1 MNRNIKVIAGA
12 LVVGVALIWLGVW
25 KTMPPDTLSQIA
37 LPNTWSAN
45 ASSPAKAAQPASQ
58 NPVAASTADDGQQI
72 LERDGVSVAMQVRP
86 LAADGV
92 LREGEFADVRFRIT
106 DSASGQPLAGVAPGA
121 WLDPET
127 VAADQAQGRERSCKS
142 RVGVFL
148 KSSIGARPLLDLNS
162 YFLLVMNRDASVMV
176 VDPSVSVGGITS
188 TMARIDIKQ
197 PPMDWVTPKDNKRV
211 FVSMPTAGEVAVI
224 DSEQF
229 KVIDSVAAGS
239 NPVRVALQPDERLLW
254 VGNNAKSPEASGVTV
269 IDARSLKPLKHLA
282 TGAGHH
288 EIAFSK
294 DSRQAFVSNRDDGT
308 VSIIDI
314 ATLTLSKQLK
324 TGSHPLSVAYSPLSQ
339 AVYVAD
345 GKDGTVT
352 VIDSASLAVRRV
364 IQLKQG
370 LGPMGFSSDGR
381 FAIVLNTLENQ
392 ASVIDAATN
401 SLIHDL
407 DVSAE
412 PFQVVFTKAYA
423 YIRGLASA
431 KVTMI
436 NLASL
441 GEGRKP
447 ITQGFE
453 AGPQAPRLAGDLP
466 LASSLAVSR
475 DDNAVF
481 VVNPVDNT
489 TYFYAEGM
497 NAPMS
502 GYPNRGQVARAALVI
517 NRSLRE
523 DEPGLYSA
531 RIKLPVAG
539 RFDVAFLLNQPNI
552 IHCFTAQVEP
562 NDKVALH
569 AGVPK
574 VEFMLDKS
582 TADLGAP
589 YVVRFRIV
597 QGKQKV
603 ERSGVKDVRVR
614 YFRAPSSKTQTVAAL
629 EVGNG
634 VYEAPVT
641 LDQSGAWYLHV
652 RAASLGASF
661 DDKTFA
667 SVRVV
672 PGAAH

>member
-1 MNRNIKVIAGA
+1 MNRTIGIVGCA

-25 KTMPPDTLSQIA
+25 RTIPPDMLSEVA
-37 LPNTWSAN
+37 LPDTWS
-45 ASSPAKAAQPASQ
+45 
-58 NPVAASTADDGQQI
+58 GQT
-72 LERDGVSVAMQVRP
+72 LERDGVSVALQVRP
-86 LAADGV
+86 LAEDGV
-92 LREGEFADVRFRIT
+92 LREGEFADVLFRVS
-106 DSASGQPLAGVAPGA
+106 DSTSGQPLSGVNPGA
-121 WLDPET
+121 WLDPEA

-162 YFLLVMNRDASVMV
+162 YFLLVMNRDASVSV

-188 TMARIDIKQ
+188 TMARIDLKQ

-229 KVIDSVAAGS
+229 KLIDSVAAGS
-239 NPVRVALQPDERLLW
+239 HPVRVALQPDERLLW
-254 VGNNAKSPEASGVTV
+254 VGNNAPKAEASGVTV
-269 IDARSLKPLKHLA
+269 IDSQSLKPLKNLA

-294 DSRQAFVSNRDDGT
+294 DSRFAFVTNRDDGT
-308 VSIIDI
+308 LSIIDI
-314 ATLTLSKQLK
+314 ASLTLSKQLK
-324 TGSHPLSVAYSPLSQ
+324 TGTRPLSVAYSPLSQ

-352 VIDSASLAVRRV
+352 VVDTASLDVRRV
-364 IQLKQG
+364 IKIKQG
-370 LGPMGFSSDGR
+370 LGPMGFSADGR
-381 FAIVLNTLENQ
+381 FGIVLNTLENQ
-392 ASVIDAATN
+392 VAVIDAATD
-401 SLIHDL
+401 SLVHEL

-412 PFQVVFTKAYA
+412 PYQVVFTKAYA
-423 YIRGLASA
+423 YVRGLASA

-436 NLASL
+436 NLSSL
-441 GEGRKP
+441 GEGRTP
-447 ITQGFE
+447 ISQGFE

-502 GYPNRGQVARAALVI
+502 GYPNRGQVARAAMVI
-517 NRSLRE
+517 DRSLRE
-523 DEPGLYSA
+523 VEPGLYSA
-531 RIKLPVAG
+531 RIKLPPAG

-552 IHCFTAQVEP
+552 IHCFTTLVEP
-562 NDKVALH
+562 DGRLAQH
-569 AGVPK
+569 PGVPT
-574 VEFMLDKS
+574 VEFMLDKA
-582 TADLGAP
+582 TAALGSP
-589 YVVRFRIV
+589 YTVRFRIV
-597 QGKQKV
+597 QGQHKAQ
-603 ERSGVKDVRVR
+603 RSGVKDVQVR
-614 YFRAPSSKTQTVAAL
+614 YFRAPTSRAQTVAAL

-634 VYEAPVT
+634 IYEAPVT
-641 LDQSGAWYLHV
+641 LDQNGAWYLHV
-652 RAASLGASF
+652 RAASLGANF

-667 SVRVV
+667 SVRVL
-672 PGAAH
+672 PGDAR

>member
-1 MNRNIKVIAGA
+1 MNMTIRIASGA
-12 LVVGVALIWLGVW
+12 LVVGVALISLGVW
-25 KTMPPDTLSQIA
+25 RTVPPSMLSEVALPDTWSGQNLS
-37 LPNTWSAN
+37 
-45 ASSPAKAAQPASQ
+45 
-58 NPVAASTADDGQQI
+58 
-72 LERDGVSVAMQVRP
+72 RDGVSVALEVKP
-86 LAADGV
+86 LAKDGV
-92 LREGEFADVRFRIT
+92 LREGEFADVQFRVN
-106 DSASGQPLAGVAPGA
+106 DSTSGQPLSGVNPGA

-127 VAADQAQGRERSCKS
+127 VAADQAQGREQSCKS

-162 YFLLVMNRDASVMV
+162 YFLLVMNRDASVSV

-188 TMARIDIKQ
+188 TMARIDLKQ
-197 PPMDWVTPKDNKRV
+197 PPMDWITPKDNKRV
-211 FVSMPTAGEVAVI
+211 FVSMPAAGEVAVI

-229 KVIDSVAAGS
+229 KLLESVSAGS

-254 VGNNAKSPEASGVTV
+254 VGNNASTADESGVTV
-269 IDARSLKPLKHLA
+269 IDTRSLKPLTHLA

-294 DSRQAFVSNRDDGT
+294 DSRFAFVTNRDDGT
-308 VSIIDI
+308 LSIIDI
-314 ATLTLSKQLK
+314 ASLTVSKQLK

-345 GKDGTVT
+345 GQDGTVT
-352 VIDSASLAVRRV
+352 VVDSASLAVRRV
-364 IQLKQG
+364 IKTKQG
-370 LGPMGFSSDGR
+370 LGPMGFSADGR
-381 FAIVLNTLENQ
+381 FGIVLNTLESR
-392 ASVIDAATN
+392 ASVIDAATD
-401 SLIHDL
+401 SLIHEL

-412 PFQVVFTKAYA
+412 PYQVVFTKAYA
-423 YIRGLASA
+423 YVRGLASA

-436 NLASL
+436 NLSSL
-441 GEGRKP
+441 GQGRTP
-447 ITQGFE
+447 ISQGFE

-502 GYPNRGQVARAALVI
+502 GYPNRGQVARAAMVI
-517 NRSLRE
+517 DRSLRE
-523 DEPGLYSA
+523 VEPGLYSA
-531 RIKLPVAG
+531 RIKLPSAG

-552 IHCFTAQVEP
+552 IHCFTALVEP
-562 NDKVALH
+562 DPSVAQH
-569 AGVPK
+569 PGVPK
-574 VEFMLDKS
+574 VEFMLDKA
-582 TADLGAP
+582 TAALGSP

-597 QGKQKV
+597 QGQQKTQ
-603 ERSGVKDVRVR
+603 RSGVKDVQVR
-614 YFRAPSSKTQTVAAL
+614 YFRAPTSRAQEVAAL

-634 VYEAPVT
+634 IYEAPVT
-641 LDQSGAWYLHV
+641 LDQNGAWYLHV
-652 RAASLGASF
+652 RAASLGANF

-667 SVRVV
+667 SVRVL
-672 PGAAH
+672 PGTAN

>member
-1 MNRNIKVIAGA
+1 MNRTIKIAGCA
-12 LVVGVALIWLGVW
+12 LVVGLALIWLGVW
-25 KTMPPDTLSQIA
+25 RTTPPDMLSEIA
-37 LPNTWSAN
+37 LPDTW
-45 ASSPAKAAQPASQ
+45 
-58 NPVAASTADDGQQI
+58 TGQK
-72 LERDGVSVAMQVRP
+72 LERDGVSVALEVKP
-86 LAADGV
+86 LAEDGV
-92 LREGEFADVRFRIT
+92 LREGGFADVRFRVT
-106 DSASGQPLAGVAPGA
+106 DSASGQPLSGVAPGA
-121 WLDPET
+121 WLDPEA

-162 YFLLVMNRDASVMV
+162 YFLLVMNRDASVTV

-197 PPMDWVTPKDNKRV
+197 PPMDWVTPRDNKRV

-254 VGNNAKSPEASGVTV
+254 VGNNAKTAAESGVTV
-269 IDARSLKPLKHLA
+269 IDTRSLKPLKHLA

-294 DSRQAFVSNRDDGT
+294 DSRYAFVSNRDDGT
-308 VSIIDI
+308 LSIIDI
-314 ATLTLSKQLK
+314 ASLTLSKQLK

-352 VIDSASLAVRRV
+352 VVDTASLAVRRV
-364 IQLKQG
+364 IKMKQG
-370 LGPMGFSSDGR
+370 LGPMGFSADGR
-381 FAIVLNTLENQ
+381 FGIVLNTLENQ
-392 ASVIDAATN
+392 ASVIDAATD
-401 SLIHDL
+401 SLIHQL

-412 PFQVVFTKAYA
+412 PYQVVFTKAYA
-423 YIRGLASA
+423 YVRGLASP

-436 NLASL
+436 NLSSL
-441 GEGRKP
+441 GEGRTP
-447 ITQGFE
+447 ISQGFE

-502 GYPNRGQVARAALVI
+502 GYPNRGQVARAAMVI
-517 NRSLRE
+517 DRSLRE
-523 DEPGLYSA
+523 VEPGLYSA
-531 RIKLPVAG
+531 RIKLPAAG

-552 IHCFTAQVEP
+552 IHCFTTLVEP
-562 NDKVALH
+562 DTTRVQH
-569 AGVPK
+569 AGAPK
-574 VEFMLDKS
+574 VEFLLDTS
-582 TADLGAP
+582 TATLGSP

-597 QGKQKV
+597 QGKQKTQ
-603 ERSGVKDVRVR
+603 RSGVKDVQVR
-614 YFRAPSSKTQTVAAL
+614 YFRAPTSRTQEVAAL
-629 EVGNG
+629 DVGNG
-634 VYEAPVT
+634 IYEAPVT

-661 DDKTFA
+661 DDQTFA
-667 SVRVV
+667 SVRVL
-672 PGAAH
+672 PGDAH

>member
-1 MNRNIKVIAGA
+1 MSKAIGTGVCVWLLATALSAPGGA
-12 LVVGVALIWLGVW
+12 CRAAETRAEGEQKLV
-25 KTMPPDTLSQIA
+25 
-37 LPNTWSAN
+37 
-45 ASSPAKAAQPASQ
+45 
-58 NPVAASTADDGQQI
+58 
-72 LERDGVSVAMQVRP
+72 RDGVTVALQVQS
-86 LAADGV
+86 LAKDGV
-92 LREGEFADVRFRIT
+92 LREGEFADVRFRVT
-106 DSASGQPLAGVAPGA
+106 DTTSGQPLAGVAPGA
-121 WLDPET
+121 WLDPQA
-127 VAADQAQGRERSCKS
+127 VAADLAQGREHSCKS

-162 YFLLVMNRDASVMV
+162 YYLMVMNRDASVSV
-176 VDPSVSVGGITS
+176 VDPQVSVGGITS
-188 TMARIDIKQ
+188 TLSRIELKQ
-197 PPMDWVTPKDNKRV
+197 PPMDWVTPADNKRV
-211 FVSMPTAGEVAVI
+211 FVSMPNADAVAVI

-229 KVIDSVAAGS
+229 KLVDSVAAGS

-254 VGNNAKSPEASGVTV
+254 VGNNARAPEQSGVTV
-269 IDARSLKPLKHLA
+269 IDAQSLKPLKHVA

-314 ATLTLSKQLK
+314 ASLTLSKQLK
-324 TGSHPLSVAYSPLSQ
+324 TGSHPLSIAFSALSQ

-345 GKDGTVT
+345 GQDGTVT
-352 VIDSASLAVRRV
+352 VVDAVSLSVRRV
-364 IQLKQG
+364 IKLKQG
-370 LGPMGFSSDGR
+370 LGPMGFSADGR
-381 FAIVLNTLENQ
+381 FGIVLNTLENQ
-392 ASVIDAATN
+392 ASVIDASN
-401 SLIHDL
+401 DSLIHDVA
-407 DVSAE
+407 VSAE
-412 PFQVVFTKAYA
+412 PYQVVFTKAYA

-441 GEGRKP
+441 GEGRTP
-447 ITQGFE
+447 ISQGFE

-502 GYPNRGQVARAALVI
+502 GYPNRGQVARAAMVI
-517 NRSLRE
+517 DRSLRE
-523 DEPGLYSA
+523 VSPGLYSA
-531 RIKLPVAG
+531 RIKLPPAG

-552 IHCFTAQVEP
+552 IHCFTADVEP
-562 NDKVALH
+562 ATQSTRV

-574 VEFMLDKS
+574 VEFMLDTV
-582 TADLGAP
+582 TATLGSP

-597 QGKQKV
+597 QGKQNTQ
-603 ERSGVKDVRVR
+603 RSGVKDVQVR
-614 YFRAPSSKTQTVAAL
+614 YFLAPSSRAQSVAAL
-629 EVGNG
+629 EVGEG
-634 VYEAPVT
+634 VYEVPLT
-641 LDQSGAWYLHV
+641 LNQPGAWYLHV
-652 RAASLGASF
+652 RAASLGAGF

-667 SVRVV
+667 SVRVA

>member
-1 MNRNIKVIAGA
+1 MNRTIRIASGA
-12 LVVGVALIWLGVW
+12 LVLGVALISLGVW
-25 KTMPPDTLSQIA
+25 RTVPPSMLSEVA
-37 LPNTWSAN
+37 LPNTWS
-45 ASSPAKAAQPASQ
+45 
-58 NPVAASTADDGQQI
+58 GQS
-72 LERDGVSVAMQVRP
+72 LSRDGVSVALEVKP
-86 LAADGV
+86 LAKDGV
-92 LREGEFADVRFRIT
+92 LREGEFADVQFRVK
-106 DSASGQPLAGVAPGA
+106 DSTSGQPLSGVNPGA

-127 VAADQAQGRERSCKS
+127 VAADQAQGREQSCKS

-148 KSSIGARPLLDLNS
+148 KSSVGARPLLDLNS
-162 YFLLVMNRDASVMV
+162 YFLLVMNRDASVSV

-188 TMARIDIKQ
+188 TMARIDLKQ

-211 FVSMPTAGEVAVI
+211 FLSMPTAGEVAVI

-229 KVIDSVAAGS
+229 KLLASVSAGS

-254 VGNNAKSPEASGVTV
+254 VGNNASTADESGVTV
-269 IDARSLKPLKHLA
+269 IDTRSLKPLKHLA

-294 DSRQAFVSNRDDGT
+294 DSRFAFVTNRDDGT
-308 VSIIDI
+308 LTIIDI
-314 ATLTLSKQLK
+314 ASLTVSKQLK

-345 GKDGTVT
+345 GQDGTVT
-352 VIDSASLAVRRV
+352 VVDSASLAVRRV
-364 IQLKQG
+364 IKAKQG
-370 LGPMGFSSDGR
+370 LGPMGFSADGR
-381 FAIVLNTLENQ
+381 FGIVLNTLENQ
-392 ASVIDAATN
+392 ASVIDAATD
-401 SLIHDL
+401 SLIHEL

-412 PFQVVFTKAYA
+412 PYQVVFTKAYA
-423 YIRGLASA
+423 YVRGLASA

-436 NLASL
+436 NLSSL
-441 GEGRKP
+441 GQGRTP
-447 ITQGFE
+447 ISQGFE

-502 GYPNRGQVARAALVI
+502 GYPNRGQVARAAMVI
-517 NRSLRE
+517 DRSLRE
-523 DEPGLYSA
+523 VEPGLYSA
-531 RIKLPVAG
+531 RIKLPSAG

-552 IHCFTAQVEP
+552 IHCFTALVEP
-562 NDKVALH
+562 DPSIAQH
-569 AGVPK
+569 PGVPQ

-582 TADLGAP
+582 TATLGSP

-597 QGKQKV
+597 QGQQQTR
-603 ERSGVKDVRVR
+603 RSGVKDVQVR
-614 YFRAPSSKTQTVAAL
+614 YFRAPTSRVQEVAAL
-629 EVGNG
+629 DVGNG
-634 VYEAPVT
+634 IYEAPVT
-641 LDQSGAWYLHV
+641 LDQNGAWYLHV
-652 RAASLGASF
+652 RAASLGANF

-667 SVRVV
+667 SVRVL
-672 PGAAH
+672 PGTAN

>member
-1 MNRNIKVIAGA
+1 MNRTTGIAGCA

-25 KTMPPDTLSQIA
+25 RTTPPDMLSEVA
-37 LPNTWSAN
+37 LPDTWS
-45 ASSPAKAAQPASQ
+45 
-58 NPVAASTADDGQQI
+58 GQT
-72 LERDGVSVAMQVRP
+72 LERDGVSVALQVRP
-86 LAADGV
+86 LAEDGV
-92 LREGEFADVRFRIT
+92 LREGEFADVLFRVS
-106 DSASGQPLAGVAPGA
+106 DSTSGQPLSGVNPGA
-121 WLDPET
+121 WLDPEA

-162 YFLLVMNRDASVMV
+162 YFLLVMNRDASVTV

-188 TMARIDIKQ
+188 TMARIDLKQ
-197 PPMDWVTPKDNKRV
+197 PPMDWVTPKNNKRV
-211 FVSMPTAGEVAVI
+211 FISMPTAGEVAVI

-229 KVIDSVAAGS
+229 KLIDSVAAGS
-239 NPVRVALQPDERLLW
+239 HPVRVALQPDERLLW
-254 VGNNAKSPEASGVTV
+254 VGNNAPKAEASGVTV
-269 IDARSLKPLKHLA
+269 IDSQSLKPLKHLA

-294 DSRQAFVSNRDDGT
+294 DSRFAFVTNRDDGT
-308 VSIIDI
+308 LSIIDI
-314 ATLTLSKQLK
+314 ASLTLSKQLK
-324 TGSHPLSVAYSPLSQ
+324 TGTRPLSVAYSPLSQ

-352 VIDSASLAVRRV
+352 VVDTASLDVRRV
-364 IQLKQG
+364 IKMKQG
-370 LGPMGFSSDGR
+370 LGPMGFSADGR
-381 FAIVLNTLENQ
+381 FGIVLNTLENQ
-392 ASVIDAATN
+392 VAVIDAATD
-401 SLIHDL
+401 SLVHEL

-412 PFQVVFTKAYA
+412 PYQVVFTKAYA
-423 YIRGLASA
+423 YVRGLASA

-436 NLASL
+436 NLSSL
-441 GEGRKP
+441 GEGRTP
-447 ITQGFE
+447 ISQGFE

-517 NRSLRE
+517 DRSLRE
-523 DEPGLYSA
+523 VEPGLYSA
-531 RIKLPVAG
+531 RIKLPPAG

-552 IHCFTAQVEP
+552 IHCFTTLVEP
-562 NDKVALH
+562 DNSLARH
-569 AGVPK
+569 PGVPK
-574 VEFMLDKS
+574 VEFMLDKT
-582 TADLGAP
+582 TAALGSP
-589 YVVRFRIV
+589 YTVRFRIV
-597 QGKQKV
+597 QGQQKTQ
-603 ERSGVKDVRVR
+603 RSGVKDVQVR
-614 YFRAPSSKTQTVAAL
+614 YFRAPTSRAQAVAAL

-634 VYEAPVT
+634 IYEAPVT
-641 LDQSGAWYLHV
+641 LDQNGAWYLHV
-652 RAASLGASF
+652 RAASLGANF

-667 SVRVV
+667 SVRVL
-672 PGAAH
+672 PGDAR